1 MLFSTSTSARRLHRA
16 LTAAVATAAVAT
28 AAFVAPLAPAWAASP
43 VLAVDPAYM
52 DAQVDPCQDY
62 YGFANGAYERVA
74 IPPAFAAYGVNQEI
88 DERTRDL
95 LKAILDSAA
104 LAKAAAGSPT
114 QRIGDFYASGLDQA
128 GIERAGLAPIAELL
142 DAVAAY
148 KDPAQLP
155 LLMALLH
162 RAGVRAGW
170 SVYVGPDE
178 KDSASVTVNLAQ
190 GGLGLPDRDY
200 YLRADADSAKLRG
213 QYTKHIQAMLQL
225 AGEATATAQFQA
237 QAVVAL
243 ETAMAQ
249 ASKTLVQLRDPQGNY
264 HRMDRKALAAL
275 SPRLFLTTWLKAVGV
290 PEAQSHVVVGQPE
303 YLSALSKLVKGGKIA
318 DWRAYLRW
326 QVLRAYAPYLG
337 QALERESFGF
347 YGQTLAGRT
356 EQLPRWKRVLQA
368 LDQGIGMDLGR
379 LYVDQAFSPRAKAK
393 VLEMIRFHQ
402 TALRA
407 SIARATWMGEATK
420 VEARRKV
427 DTLVAM
433 VGYPDEWRDYSAL
446 QIRRDSYAGNYL
458 ASQRFDWQRDLAK
471 LGKPVDRKDWQMTPQ
486 TNNAYYDPTMNQ
498 IVLPA
503 GILQPPF
510 FDVDADDASNYG
522 ALASTIGHE
531 ILHALDDQ
539 GSQYDADGN
548 LKNWWTAADR
558 TAYDAATAKV
568 VAQYNGYQV
577 AGLAI
582 NGQQTLGE
590 NLADIGGV
598 KIAWEAY
605 KLAGKGKPASPAKT
619 VAGRLISDD
628 QRFFVA
634 FAQSW
639 RTNER
644 LESQK
649 LKVQSDVHSPVRWR
663 VHGPG
668 AALEIYSR
676 AFGCATGQA
685 MFAEPARRF
694 ELW

>member
-1 MLFSTSTSARRLHRA
+1 MPFLPKASTRRVFRRLA
-16 LTAAVATAAVAT
+16 GCAVTAALISPATQS
-28 AAFVAPLAPAWAASP
+28 WAAAP
-43 VLAVDPAYM
+43 IPAVDPAYI
-52 DAQVDPCQDY
+52 DGKIDPCQDY
-62 YGFANGAYERVA
+62 YGFANGAYARTP
-74 IPPAFAAYGVNQEI
+74 IPGAFAAYGVNQEI

-104 LAKAAAGSPT
+104 LAKAAPGSPT
-114 QRIGDFYASGLDQA
+114 QRIGDFYASGIDEA
-128 GIERAGLAPIAELL
+128 GIARAGLAPIGELL
-142 DAVAAY
+142 DAVSAY
-148 KDPAQLP
+148 KDPAELP
-155 LLMALLH
+155 RLLALLH

-170 SVYVGPDE
+170 GVYIGPDE
-178 KDSASVTVNLAQ
+178 KDSAAVTVNLVQ
-190 GGLGLPDRDY
+190 GGLGLPERDY
-200 YLRADADSAKLRG
+200 YLRSDAASVQLRA
-213 QYTKHIQAMLQL
+213 QYAAHVAATLQL
-225 AGEATATAQFQA
+225 AGEATATAAAQA
-237 QAVVAL
+237 QAVLAL
-243 ETAMAQ
+243 ETAMAR
-249 ASKTLVQLRDPQGNY
+249 ASKTLVELRDPQGNY
-264 HRMDRKALAAL
+264 HRLDRKALAAL
-275 SPRLFLTTWLKAVGV
+275 SPRLFLTTWLAAVGV
-290 PEAQSHVVVGQPE
+290 PDTQPHVVVGQPA
-303 YLSALSKLVKGGKIA
+303 YLTALGQLVKGGKLA

-337 QALERESFGF
+337 QALEQESFRF
-347 YGQTLAGRT
+347 YGKVLAGRT

-368 LDQGIGMDLGR
+368 LDDAIGMDLGR
-379 LYVDQAFSPRAKAK
+379 LYVERAFSPRAKAK
-393 VLEMIRFHQ
+393 VLEMVRFHQ
-402 TALRA
+402 AALRA

-433 VGYPDEWRDYSAL
+433 VGFPDTWRDYSAL
-446 QIRRDSYAGNYL
+446 QVRRDSYAGNVL
-458 ASQRFDWQRDLAK
+458 AARRFDWQRDLAK
-471 LGKPVDRKDWQMTPQ
+471 LGKPVDRSDWQMTPQ

-510 FDVDADDASNYG
+510 FDVEADDASNYG

-548 LKNWWTAADR
+548 LKNWWSAADR
-558 TAYDAATAKV
+558 AAYDAATAKV
-568 VAQYNGYQV
+568 VTQYNAYQV
-577 AGLAI
+577 EGLAI

-598 KIAWEAY
+598 KIAYEAW
-605 KLAGKGKPASPAKT
+605 KLASRGKAPQPAQT
-619 VAGRLISDD
+619 LAGRLISDD

-644 LESQK
+644 PESQK

-668 AALEIYSR
+668 AALELYSR
-676 AFGCATGQA
+676 AFGCREGQA
-685 MFAEPARRF
+685 MYAEPARRF